1 MALRA
6 KPPEEI
12 QTRAKIFLFGEA
24 GVGKTTAT
32 CQFPAN
38 YIIDGEKGTN
48 HYADAIKASGSQ
60 VFQTCDMEELIDE
73 VRTLRSTRHS
83 FRTLTID
90 PITPFGVDYLEKA
103 EHRVGTEWG
112 RHYGELNKVM
122 KRLMN
127 LLNALDMNVIM
138 TAHAKN
144 EYGDNMKKLGM
155 TFDGWKNLDYEF
167 DLVLELQ
174 RRGSKRV
181 GVVRK
186 TRLKAFPD
194 GQVFDWSYDELKARY
209 GEVLEAESKPI
220 VLATPEQVAEITRLV
235 EKVKLAD
242 GAVEKWWKKAQVD
255 RWDDMPGEDLT
266 KCIEHCRKQIKE
278 VS

>member
-1 MALRA
+1 MPLRA

-24 GVGKTTAT
+24 GVGKTTAA
-32 CQFPAN
+32 CQFPDN
-38 YIIDGEKGTN
+38 YIVDGEKGSN
-48 HYADAIKASGSQ
+48 HYADAINASRSQ
-60 VFQTCDMEELIDE
+60 VFQSNDMEELIEE
-73 VRTLRSTRHS
+73 VRALRSTRHN
-83 FRTLTID
+83 FKTLTID

-144 EYGDNMKKLGM
+144 EYGDGMKKIGM

-167 DLVLELQ
+167 DLVIELQ
-174 RRGSKRV
+174 RRGAKRV

-186 TRLKAFPD
+186 SRLRSFPD
-194 GQVFDWSYDELKARY
+194 GEVFNWSYEELQQRY
-209 GEVLEAESKPI
+209 GPALDAESQP
-220 VLATPEQVAEITRLV
+220 VELATAEQVADI
-235 EKVKLAD
+235 VKLLQAVKLPE
-242 GAVEKWWKKAQVD
+242 GTVEKWWKKAQVD
-255 RWDDMPGEDLT
+255 RWEDMPAANVA

-278 VS
+278 VA

>member
-1 MALRA
+1 
-6 KPPEEI
+6 
-12 QTRAKIFLFGEA
+12 
-24 GVGKTTAT
+24 
-32 CQFPAN
+32 
-38 YIIDGEKGTN
+38 
-48 HYADAIKASGSQ
+48 
-60 VFQTCDMEELIDE
+60 MEELIEE
-73 VRTLRSTRHS
+73 VRALRSTRHN
-83 FRTLTID
+83 FKTLTID

-144 EYGDNMKKLGM
+144 EYGDGMKKIGM

-167 DLVLELQ
+167 DLVIELQ
-174 RRGSKRV
+174 RRGAKRV

-186 TRLKAFPD
+186 SRLRSFPD
-194 GQVFDWSYDELKARY
+194 GEVFNWSYEELQQRY
-209 GEVLEAESKPI
+209 GPALDAESQP
-220 VLATPEQVAEITRLV
+220 VELATAEQVADI
-235 EKVKLAD
+235 VKLLQAVKLPE
-242 GAVEKWWKKAQVD
+242 GTVEKWWKKAQVD
-255 RWDDMPGEDLT
+255 RWEDMPAANVA

-278 VS
+278 VA